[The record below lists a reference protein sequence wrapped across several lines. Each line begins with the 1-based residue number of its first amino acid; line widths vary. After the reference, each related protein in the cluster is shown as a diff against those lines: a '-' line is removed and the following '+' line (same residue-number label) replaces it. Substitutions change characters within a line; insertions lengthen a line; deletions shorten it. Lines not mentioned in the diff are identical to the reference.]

1 MIMEDAPEF
10 SKEVTFDS
18 GRAQNYTEIKCET
31 DTFPPAKVSWLL
43 ISDEYPCPS
52 SSACG
57 RDVARLESTGF
68 SLLNSGSR
76 ENLSLSIGAI
86 IEMLNLQYEEDG
98 NFTCTADN
106 GYASASRTFILRVK
120 CELLICSSGSCSCY
134 FSLSLLSP
142 SRPPPPDILA
152 PLRPLWPAVG
162 IILVVILVAL
172 IMFLSFSVEKIVEGK
187 KSRDH
192 RRASSSSPSK
202 FNSK

>member
-120 CELLICSSGSCSCY
+120 CELLICSSDSCSCY

-142 SRPPPPDILA
+142 SLPPSL
-152 PLRPLWPAVG
+152 
-162 IILVVILVAL
+162 
-172 IMFLSFSVEKIVEGK
+172 
-187 KSRDH
+187 
-192 RRASSSSPSK
+192 SPSPRH
-202 FNSK
+202 FSPPASTVASCGHYPSGHSGGTHNVPVLLCGEDRGREEVTRPQTRFLLLSR